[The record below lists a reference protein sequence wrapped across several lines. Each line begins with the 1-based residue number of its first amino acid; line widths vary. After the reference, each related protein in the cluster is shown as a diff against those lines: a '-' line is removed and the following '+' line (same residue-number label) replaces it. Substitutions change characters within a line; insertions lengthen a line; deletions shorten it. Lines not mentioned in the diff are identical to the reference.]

1 MLPVF
6 RSIFISAIHLI
17 CLLLQI
23 VFLLKVAE
31 KSHNS
36 NYLPLGGGGGRGGG
50 GGYRPAR
57 RQGILNM
64 YFLKFHFSFLFF
76 SRRWWWMRLEEHTSL
91 LW

>member
-57 RQGILNM
+57 RQGILK
-64 YFLKFHFSFLFF
+64 YVFLEVYFSFLF
-76 SRRWWWMRLEEHTSL
+76 LVGGGGG
-91 LW
+91 